1 MFATPWILEPG
12 QFGNM
17 DFTEL
22 LHFDALSSFCNVPL
36 PLEGRIVMAP
46 SPTDMVLVKSVELK
60 AEKFNF

>member
-22 LHFDALSSFCNVPL
+22 LHFDALSSFCNFPL